1 MSTPAPSTF
10 APGPLNWRYLD
21 AVEAAALWDEL
32 IDWVEWLRHR
42 YGLTH
47 NKLPGCWPNHPAAV
61 EELTALMAGHTASY
75 QRLST
80 PKGQVVRYHDQM
92 IVWHRLEMWSC
103 LERIRANAAVGDC
116 TADECNA
123 RPRAVPPLTSTARQ
137 TIAEDLRGRA
147 VPTDVT
153 VLDEVVMAE
162 LMERGEAVDDDSG
175 VNFAGAV
182 WTYNQSSRRFHRA
195 ADSATEAVDT

>member
-1 MSTPAPSTF
+1 MSTPVRSTF

-32 IDWVEWLRHR
+32 IDWVEWLRDR
-42 YGLTH
+42 YGLT
-47 NKLPGCWPNHPAAV
+47 NSRLPGCWPNHPVAV

-75 QRLST
+75 QRLTT
-80 PKGQVVRYHDQM
+80 PKGLVVRYHDQM

-103 LERIRANAAVGDC
+103 LERIRTHGAIGEC
-116 TADECNA
+116 TADQCKA
-123 RPRAVPPLTSTARQ
+123 RPRRPPPLTDTVRE
-137 TIAEDLRGRA
+137 TIAQDLRGRT

-162 LMERGEAVDDDSG
+162 LIERGEAVDDDDG
-175 VNFAGAV
+175 VNFAGSV
-182 WTYNQSSRRFHRA
+182 WTYDQRSRRFRRA
-195 ADSATEAVDT
+195 ADPATDAGNS